1 MPTRRHQLV
10 NYSKQ
15 QLIDALVNEYDNIC
29 HDSPLQGYESTPP
42 EYLIY
47 LNALTHDEL
56 VYETGTD
63 NEFSLSE
70 FMDDFG

>member
-1 MPTRRHQLV
+1 MTD
-10 NYSKQ
+10 YSKQ
-15 QLIDALVNEYDNIC
+15 QLIIALVNEYDNI
-29 HDSPLQGYESTPP
+29 SSNMTPP

-47 LNALTHDEL
+47 LNALSRDEL

-70 FMDDFG
+70 FMTTFS